1 MGSVCTGVT
10 TFSSTETNQV
20 GYGDYLEIAA
30 LQTAPAT
37 STDIN
42 GVSRICG
49 NFWTATAAA
58 TAHATTCSFAK
69 PFKIGVHFDADDT
82 LFSPVD
88 AAKLTNS
95 ENNPS
100 ASGSGIGYT
109 GFYLNY
115 WQATC

>member
-1 MGSVCTGVT
+1 MT
-10 TFSSTETNQV
+10 TFNAIEGNQV
-20 GYGDYLEIAA
+20 AHGDYLEIAA

-37 STDIN
+37 STTIA

-49 NFWTATAAA
+49 NFWTATSTD
-58 TAHATTCSFAK
+58 TAHKTTCSFAT
-69 PFKIGVHFDADDT
+69 PFKVGVHFDQDDT

-88 AAKLTNS
+88 AAAITHS

-100 ASGSGIGYT
+100 SSGSGIGYT
-109 GFYLNY
+109 GFYLDY

>member
-1 MGSVCTGVT
+1 MGSICTGVT
-10 TFSSTETNQV
+10 TFNAIDDNQV
-20 GYGDYLEIAA
+20 ALGDYLEIAA
-30 LQTAPAT
+30 LQNSPAT
-37 STDIN
+37 STTIA

-49 NFWTATAAA
+49 NFLTVTSTG
-58 TAHATTCSFAK
+58 TAHTTVCSFAT
-69 PFKIGVHFDADDT
+69 PFKVGVHFDQDDT

-88 AAKLTNS
+88 AAAITHS

-109 GFYLNY
+109 GFYLDY

>member
-1 MGSVCTGVT
+1 MAH
-10 TFSSTETNQV
+10 
-20 GYGDYLEIAA
+20 GDYLEIAA

-37 STDIN
+37 STTIA

-49 NFWTATAAA
+49 NFWNASPGTTV
-58 TAHATTCSFAK
+58 HATTCSFAT
-69 PFKIGVHFDADDT
+69 PFKVGVHFDQDDT

-88 AAKLTNS
+88 AAAITHS

-100 ASGSGIGYT
+100 SSGSGIGYT
-109 GFYLNY
+109 GFYLDY